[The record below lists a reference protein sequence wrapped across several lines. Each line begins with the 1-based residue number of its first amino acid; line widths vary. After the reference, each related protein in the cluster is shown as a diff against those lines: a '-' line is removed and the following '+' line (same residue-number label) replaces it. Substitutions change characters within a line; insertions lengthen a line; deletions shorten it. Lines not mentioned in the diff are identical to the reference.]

1 MGPFAWDKMVL
12 IFIVV
17 LVLFGPK
24 ELPKVAKTI
33 AKFMND
39 FRRAS
44 SELKETW
51 QRELSALEQETQD
64 IRKELDIPTDLTTT
78 STGYSES
85 SYHHD
90 SSYDYGAYGYPDST
104 SEATAAASVA
114 AAGAVTEPATDAATD
129 AAVEGPAVESAAQA
143 SAVEAAPEAGSE
155 PAPAEAAPVIVAAEG
170 TVATHVAPPA
180 TDSHDEPAAS

>member
-39 FRRAS
+39 FKRAS

-51 QRELSALEQETQD
+51 QRELSALEQETQE
-64 IRKELDIPTDLTTT
+64 IRKDLTAETDKLT
-78 STGYSES
+78 QPGSGYNES
-85 SYHHD
+85 YYHHD
-90 SSYDYGAYGYPDST
+90 SSYDYGAYGYPDSS
-104 SEATAAASVA
+104 SEAATAASVA
-114 AAGAVTEPATDAATD
+114 VAGAVTEPATDAAT
-129 AAVEGPAVESAAQA
+129 EGPAVDTATETA
-143 SAVEAAPEAGSE
+143 SE
-155 PAPAEAAPVIVAAEG
+155 PAAAEAAPVIAAAEG
-170 TVATHVAPPA
+170 TVPTDVSTTPA
-180 TDSHDEPAAS
+180 TDAHDEPAAS

>member
-24 ELPKVAKTI
+24 ELPKVARTI

-39 FRRAS
+39 FKRAS

-64 IRKELDIPTDLTTT
+64 IRKDLTAETDKLT
-78 STGYSES
+78 QSGSGYNES
-85 SYHHD
+85 YYHHD
-90 SSYDYGAYGYPDST
+90 SSYDYGAYGYPDSS
-104 SEATAAASVA
+104 SEAATAASVA
-114 AAGAVTEPATDAATD
+114 AAGAVTEPATDAAADGPAGD
-129 AAVEGPAVESAAQA
+129 AASETAAETAPAENVP
-143 SAVEAAPEAGSE
+143 VIAAPE
-155 PAPAEAAPVIVAAEG
+155 G
-170 TVATHVAPPA
+170 TVPTNVSTSFA
-180 TDSHDEPAAS
+180 TDAHDEPAAS

>member
-39 FRRAS
+39 FKRAS

-51 QRELSALEQETQD
+51 QRELSALEQETQE
-64 IRKELDIPTDLTTT
+64 IRKELNMPTDLTTT
-78 STGYSES
+78 GTGYGES

-104 SEATAAASVA
+104 AEAAAAASVA
-114 AAGAVTEPATDAATD
+114 AAGAAEEPATGAGTD
-129 AAVEGPAVESAAQA
+129 AAVEGA
-143 SAVEAAPEAGSE
+143 AVEAAPEAGSE
-155 PAPAEAAPVIVAAEG
+155 PAPSEAAPEIVAAQG
-170 TVATHVAPPA
+170 TVATHVAPAPA
-180 TDSHDEPAAS
+180 TDAHDVPTTT

>member
-39 FRRAS
+39 FKRAS

-51 QRELSALEQETQD
+51 QRELSALEQETQE
-64 IRKELDIPTDLTTT
+64 IRKDLTAETDKLT
-78 STGYSES
+78 QPGSGYNES
-85 SYHHD
+85 YYHHD
-90 SSYDYGAYGYPDST
+90 SSYDYGAYGYPDSS
-104 SEATAAASVA
+104 SEAATAASVA
-114 AAGAVTEPATDAATD
+114 AAGAVTEPATDAAT
-129 AAVEGPAVESAAQA
+129 EGPAVDTATETA
-143 SAVEAAPEAGSE
+143 SE
-155 PAPAEAAPVIVAAEG
+155 PAAAEAAPVIAAPKGG
-170 TVATHVAPPA
+170 TYAVSSDPA
-180 TDSHDEPAAS
+180 DQIPRFSTPGCPR

>member
-39 FRRAS
+39 FKRAS

-51 QRELSALEQETQD
+51 QRELSALEQETQE
-64 IRKELDIPTDLTTT
+64 IRKDLTAETDKLT
-78 STGYSES
+78 QPGSGYNES
-85 SYHHD
+85 YYHHD
-90 SSYDYGAYGYPDST
+90 SSYDYGAYGYPDSS
-104 SEATAAASVA
+104 SEAATAASVA
-114 AAGAVTEPATDAATD
+114 AAGAVTEAGSE
-129 AAVEGPAVESAAQA
+129 AAVEGPAVTVSDF
-143 SAVEAAPEAGSE
+143 AVRVAVSE
-155 PAPAEAAPVIVAAEG
+155 TG
-170 TVATHVAPPA
+170 LFWSKTVRKLICAFSFTKKLGERFVTP
-180 TDSHDEPAAS
+180 

>member
-39 FRRAS
+39 FKRAS

-51 QRELSALEQETQD
+51 QRELSALEQETQE
-64 IRKELDIPTDLTTT
+64 IRKDLTAETDKLT
-78 STGYSES
+78 QPGSGYNES
-85 SYHHD
+85 YYHHD
-90 SSYDYGAYGYPDST
+90 SSYDYGAYGYPDSS
-104 SEATAAASVA
+104 SEAATAASVA
-114 AAGAVTEPATDAATD
+114 AAGAVTEPATDAAT
-129 AAVEGPAVESAAQA
+129 EGPAVDTATETA
-143 SAVEAAPEAGSE
+143 SE
-155 PAPAEAAPVIVAAEG
+155 PAAAEAAPVIAAAEG
-170 TVATHVAPPA
+170 TVPTSVATTPA
-180 TDSHDEPAAS
+180 TDAHDEPAAS